1 MLTPG
6 IKVTD
11 SFAHTDRGLV
21 RSENQDSVLLHF
33 PGDEGA
39 LLGKGALAIV
49 ADGVGGGSGGKTA
62 SDMAVSS
69 VRDCYYSSMGD
80 TASSLRGALVA
91 ANGEIFAKAA
101 GDPSL
106 QGMATT
112 CTALVF
118 IGGEGFLCHV
128 GDSRAY
134 LLRNGELRQITEDH
148 TLVARLL
155 SDGHISAE
163 AAANHPQKNIIMK
176 ALGSERELA
185 PDTYRILFEPDDIV
199 MLCSDG
205 LHGLVGVEEI
215 AARLESLSPSEAG
228 LSLVESA
235 KARGGTDNIS
245 VVILKLSQVGG
256 GGADTTK
263 PYPVQRREMGARRS
277 HRDALILAV
286 VAALILGGIFFYW
299 VMHGLEKSVQPDLGD
314 LIKVVK

>member
-6 IKVTD
+6 ITVTD
-11 SFAHTDRGLV
+11 SFAYTDRGLV
-21 RSENQDSVLLHF
+21 RAENQDSVLLHF
-33 PGDEGA
+33 PADEGA
-39 LLGKGALAIV
+39 LLEKGVLAVV

-69 VRDCYYSSMGD
+69 VRECYYSSMGEA
-80 TASSLRGALVA
+80 ASSLRGALVT
-91 ANGEIFAKAA
+91 ANGAIFAKAA
-101 GDPSL
+101 GDSSL

-112 CTALVF
+112 CTALVV
-118 IGGEGFLCHV
+118 IGGEGFLCHA

-176 ALGSERELA
+176 ALGSDRELA
-185 PDTYRILFEPDDIV
+185 PDTYRILFEPNDIV
-199 MLCSDG
+199 ALCSDG
-205 LHGLVGVEEI
+205 LHGLVGDKEI
-215 AARLESLSPSEAG
+215 AARLDSLSPSEAG

-245 VVILKLSQVGG
+245 IVILKLSQVD
-256 GGADTTK
+256 GASADITK
-263 PYPVQRREMGARRS
+263 PFPVQRREAGSRRS
-277 HRDALILAV
+277 HRNAVILAV
-286 VAALILGGIFFYW
+286 VAALIFGGIFFYW
-299 VMHGLEKSVQPDLGD
+299 AMHGLEKSGQPDLGN